1 MFGIVAPVAY
11 PLFVESDNVAG
22 IFVDAPD
29 GSIAAHIVDDIVPAV
44 VHGRL
49 GISSGTAPISVHLSV
64 RVPAAAVAA
73 PSVLCSLAG
82 TAAVASRAASPTGSA
97 AGIVPTAREGLPDS

>member
-1 MFGIVAPVAY
+1 MFGIVAPVAN
-11 PLFVESDNVAG
+11 PLFVASDNVAG

-44 VHGRL
+44 VQGRL
-49 GISSGTAPISVHLSV
+49 GISAGTAPISVLPVV
-64 RVPAAAVAA
+64 RVPAAA

-82 TAAVASRAASPTGSA
+82 TAAVASQAASPTGNA
-97 AGIVPTAREGLPDS
+97 AGIAPTAREDLPDS

>member
-1 MFGIVAPVAY
+1 MFGIVAPVAN
-11 PLFVESDNVAG
+11 PLFVASDNVAG

-44 VHGRL
+44 VQGRL
-49 GISSGTAPISVHLSV
+49 GISAGTAPISVHLAV

-82 TAAVASRAASPTGSA
+82 TAAVASQAASPTGNA
-97 AGIVPTAREGLPDS
+97 AGIAPTAREDLPDS